1 MSASYNA
8 KYPDKWCWCELAT
21 FELHSFTCPKE
32 KDTDIFKIVKKQ
44 KSLRQM
50 SFVVV
55 VDCLLPGKDVY

>member
-1 MSASYNA
+1 MPNTPTNGVGVSWLHLSFIRSPVP
-8 KYPDKWCWCELAT
+8 KQKTLIFLKWL
-21 FELHSFTCPKE
+21 
-32 KDTDIFKIVKKQ
+32 KKQ